1 MRNEDSIAQQIRDIQ
16 LDIQELKAR
25 QYTGENQVVVK
36 EYTTDP
42 ITFSTSATS
51 STTCYKRCYV
61 RVTADGLPEGA
72 VLLAFV
78 VPKIMRNGE
87 VVQNNSTS
95 GNVSTV
101 YFVNPFR
108 SSDLRK
114 GSFYLFLS
122 DASTDGN
129 NISSRTYSVSFKI
142 YASAK
147 VSIETGVV

>member
-1 MRNEDSIAQQIRDIQ
+1 M
-16 LDIQELKAR
+16 
-25 QYTGENQVVVK
+25 
-36 EYTTDP
+36 
-42 ITFSTSATS
+42 
-51 STTCYKRCYV
+51 
-61 RVTADGLPEGA
+61 RVTADDLPEGA

-101 YFVNPFR
+101 YFVNPYR

-114 GSFYLFLS
+114 ASFYLFLS